1 MRYILISTDD
11 VNRDIETE
19 TFDSLP
25 EARKR
30 LLEEFEQA
38 LDEELWSELLK
49 EAGGRENLL
58 GDETYYGSESCSEF
72 GLGPM
77 SAWVNHSRYASHP
90 DVDWKIVEIA
100 DTEKA
105 SVPVSVAVEVVGG
118 MVQNVYADGPA
129 SVEVYDFDTDDPE
142 EAERLEAAREELHR
156 IAHDPGWH
164 RVY

>member
-1 MRYILISTDD
+1 MRYMLISTDD
-11 VNRDIETE
+11 ANRDIETE
-19 TFDSLP
+19 IIDSLP

-38 LDEELWSELLK
+38 LDEELWSELLV
-49 EAGGRENLL
+49 EAGGREKLL
-58 GDETYYGSESCSEF
+58 GKDTFNGSECCMEY

-100 DTEKA
+100 DAKQAE
-105 SVPVSVAVEVVGG
+105 PVSVAVEVVGG

-156 IAHDPGWH
+156 IACDPGWH
-164 RVY
+164 RAY